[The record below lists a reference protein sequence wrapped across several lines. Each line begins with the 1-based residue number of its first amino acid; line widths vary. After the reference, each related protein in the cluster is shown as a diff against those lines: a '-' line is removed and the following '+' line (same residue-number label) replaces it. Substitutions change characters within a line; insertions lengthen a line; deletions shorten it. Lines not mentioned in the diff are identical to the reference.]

1 MCYDFPANPKKTMT
15 LQETIKEA
23 IKDAMRAKD
32 AVALDTLR
40 GLSAAM
46 SNESVTLGR
55 TPADPL
61 SDEEALAVVRRGAK
75 QRKDAIAQFEGAGR
89 PELAVDEKAQLA
101 IVEKYLPQMMS
112 RDDIRPL
119 AIAKAAEL
127 GAISKDQAGAL
138 MKALMVD
145 LKGRADGG
153 DVKAVV
159 EDLLV

>member
-1 MCYDFPANPKKTMT
+1 MT

-46 SNESVTLGR
+46 SNEAVTLGR
-55 TPADPL
+55 TPKDPL
-61 SDEEALAVVRRGAK
+61 SDEEALTVVRRGSK
-75 QRKDAIAQFEGAGR
+75 QRKDAIAQFEAAGR
-89 PELAVDEKAQLA
+89 PELAEDEKAQLA
-101 IVEKYLPQMMS
+101 IIEKYLPQMMS

>member
-1 MCYDFPANPKKTMT
+1 MT

-55 TPADPL
+55 TPQDPL
-61 SDEEALAVVRRGAK
+61 SDEEALAVVRRASK
-75 QRKDAIAQFEGAGR
+75 QRKDAIAQYETAGR

-112 RDDIRPL
+112 RGDIRPL
-119 AIAKAAEL
+119 AISKAAEI

>member
-1 MCYDFPANPKKTMT
+1 MT
-15 LQETIKEA
+15 LQETIKDA

-32 AVALDTLR
+32 AVKLDTLR

-61 SDEEALAVVRRGAK
+61 SDEEALAVVRRASK
-75 QRKDAIAQFEGAGR
+75 QRKDAISQFEAAGR
-89 PELAVDEKAQLA
+89 PELAEDEKAQLA
-101 IVEKYLPQMMS
+101 VIEAYLPQMMS
-112 RDDIRPL
+112 REDIK
-119 AIAKAAEL
+119 AIATVKAAEI
-127 GAISKDQAGAL
+127 GATTKDQAGAL

-145 LKGRADGG
+145 LKGKADGT

-159 EDLLV
+159 EEILA